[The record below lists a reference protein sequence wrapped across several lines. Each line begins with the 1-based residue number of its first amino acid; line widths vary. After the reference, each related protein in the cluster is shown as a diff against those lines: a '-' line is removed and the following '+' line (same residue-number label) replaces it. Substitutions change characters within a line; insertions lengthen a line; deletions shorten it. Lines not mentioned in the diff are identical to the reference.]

1 VHETG
6 VVCFENARTAPVP
19 TDFLRQ
25 TVRHFAT
32 VPLIVD
38 APRILAARAAS
49 WCGLAPYGALLHR
62 SGAMRSALG
71 TAIASFRPDVVIL
84 QFSQMAQY
92 VGACG
97 AVPCLIDIQD
107 AFSVSAYRA
116 YAVARGLV
124 HRRLALVDWLNWV
137 AYEKRYLP
145 QASAVLTLSEQ
156 DLWGLKVYQP
166 AIAGQV
172 LGVPMEFPP
181 LAAAHERHPR
191 RIGFVGSFEHAPNVE
206 AVRHFLAHIL
216 PRIRLQLPGVEFV
229 VAGSSPPAKL
239 TAAAGPGVSFAGFVD
254 DLAGFLRG
262 CGAVAIPL
270 QSGGGIKIKT
280 LEALAAGAAVVS
292 TAIGAEGT
300 GARNGEHLLIRDT
313 PDEFASAVLAVLR
326 DTELASRLGAA
337 GRALVAERFSAGA
350 WRSRFEAAASAAAGV
365 GPR

>member
-1 VHETG
+1 
-6 VVCFENARTAPVP
+6 
-19 TDFLRQ
+19 
-25 TVRHFAT
+25 
-32 VPLIVD
+32 
-38 APRILAARAAS
+38 
-49 WCGLAPYGALLHR
+49 
-62 SGAMRSALG
+62 MRSALG

-116 YAVARGLV
+116 YAAARGYV
-124 HRRLALVDWLNWV
+124 RRRLARIDWLNWV
-137 AYEKRYLP
+137 AYETRYLP
-145 QASAVLTLSEQ
+145 RARAVLTLSEQ

-166 AIAGQV
+166 ALAGQA
-172 LGVPMEFPP
+172 LGVPMELPP
-181 LAAAHERHPR
+181 LAAVPERHPR
-191 RIGFVGSFEHAPNVE
+191 RIGFVGSFAHAPNVE

-216 PRIRLQLPGVEFV
+216 PHIRMRLPEVEFV
-229 VAGSSPPAKL
+229 VAGSNPPAKL

-254 DLAGFLRG
+254 DLGGFLRG
-262 CGAVAIPL
+262 CAAVAIPL

-313 PDEFASAVLAVLR
+313 PGAFATAVLAVLR

-337 GRALVAERFSAGA
+337 GRALVAERCSPGA
-350 WRSRFEAAASAAAGV
+350 WRSRFEMVASAAAGAR
-365 GPR
+365 PQ